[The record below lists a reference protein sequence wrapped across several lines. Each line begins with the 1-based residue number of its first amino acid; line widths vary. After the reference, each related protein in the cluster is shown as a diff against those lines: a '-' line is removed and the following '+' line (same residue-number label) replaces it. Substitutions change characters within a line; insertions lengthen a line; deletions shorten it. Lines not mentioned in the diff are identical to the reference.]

1 MRDISLHILDIAQN
15 SLNAGSSLI
24 AIEVKADM
32 QRDILKIVIKDN
44 GCGMSSELLERV
56 KSPFTTTRTT
66 RNVGLGIPLFA
77 ASCECTGGRLDIT
90 SCPGE
95 GTTLD
100 AELGFKHIDRPPL
113 GDITQT
119 LAMLTIMN
127 PQTDFVFSADKDD
140 KSFSY
145 DTRQIK
151 ETLGEVP
158 LTEPEVTA
166 FIQQYLD
173 EGLREVFGGIEL

>member
-24 AIEVKADM
+24 AIEVKADT

-44 GCGMSSELLERV
+44 GCGMSRELLERV

-77 ASCECTGGRLDIT
+77 ASCECTDGRLDIT

-113 GDITQT
+113 GDIAQT
-119 LAMLTIMN
+119 VAMLTIMN
-127 PQTDFVFSADKDD
+127 TQTDFVFSAVKDD

-151 ETLGEVP
+151 ETLGDVP